1 MNRACLIGGVV
12 LLALLCGSASAQQA
26 LVRSLEQQLAE
37 IGQAYLTHTADR
49 CLAVVPTHVLDEAGA
64 VAALLSEGQP
74 PLLGESARSVDLGDD
89 VSVAVVRGAM
99 TSDCGYSTMAV
110 GRAVASRV
118 SANAIA
124 SLRSLNPD
132 GTLAQTSV
140 TIVDDD
146 GVAYLRIQPTN
157 DFNQLRKGQSGS
169 LLMAGATPIG
179 MLLSVDARYGIGK
192 VIRFDAL
199 FDKVDGFVARELR
212 ESAASP
218 SARSPGGGRAAP
230 PSGTSVGE
238 VIAWSA
244 MPIDAAHRASNLL
257 AAETSVPPWIAVVD
271 ELPVTV
277 ELDLGGRIALEG
289 VDLYSQGVDDPAM
302 LPASVE
308 VLVSG
313 VAEGRRW
320 RSVYG
325 GPIRF
330 DQGVAAIRFA
340 PGWVRQVKLVVS
352 RVGSGAGTVALGRLR
367 VRRAD

>member
-1 MNRACLIGGVV
+1 MIRARFLCGVV
-12 LLALLCGSASAQQA
+12 LLALLCGSAAAQQA

-37 IGQAYLTHTADR
+37 IGQAYLTHTTDR
-49 CLAVVPTHVLDEAGA
+49 CLAVLPTHVLAEAGE
-64 VAALLSEGQP
+64 VAALLAEGQP
-74 PLLGESARSVDLGDD
+74 PLLGESGRAVDLGDD
-89 VSVAVVRGAM
+89 VSVAVLHGAL
-99 TSDCGYSTMAV
+99 TADCGYSTLAV

-132 GTLAQTSV
+132 GTVAQTSV

-179 MLLSVDARYGIGK
+179 MLLSVDARFGIGK

-199 FDKVDGFVARELR
+199 FDKVDGFVAVDRAP
-212 ESAASP
+212 SDASP
-218 SARSPGGGRAAP
+218 APGTAGGGDAP
-230 PSGTSVGE
+230 PPAAAAAGE
-238 VIAWSA
+238 IIAWSA
-244 MPIDAAHRASNLL
+244 MPLDAAHRASNLL
-257 AAETSVPPWIAVVD
+257 AAEPTVPPWMAVID
-271 ELPVTV
+271 TLPVTL
-277 ELDLGGRIALEG
+277 ELNLGGRVALEG
-289 VDLYSQGVDDPAM
+289 IDLYSQGVDDAAM

-308 VLVSG
+308 LLVSG

-330 DQGVAAIRFA
+330 HEGVAEIRFA

-352 RVGSGAGTVALGRLR
+352 GVGGGGRTVALGRLR
-367 VRRAD
+367 VRPAD

>member
-1 MNRACLIGGVV
+1 MIRVV
-12 LLALLCGSASAQQA
+12 LPGACIALALLCLPAYGQQA
-26 LVRSLEQQLAE
+26 LVRSLAQQLTE

-49 CLAVVPTHVLDEAGA
+49 CLAVLPTHVLAEAGE

-74 PLLGESARSVDLGDD
+74 PLLGESGRAADLGDD
-89 VSVAVVRGAM
+89 VSVAVVRGAL
-99 TSDCGYSTMAV
+99 TDDCGYSTLAV
-110 GRAVASRV
+110 SRGVASRV

-132 GTLAQTSV
+132 GTIAQTSV

-169 LLMAGATPIG
+169 LLMAGDTPIG
-179 MLLSVDARYGIGK
+179 MLLSVDARFGIGK

-199 FDKVDGFVARELR
+199 FDKVDGFVA
-212 ESAASP
+212 
-218 SARSPGGGRAAP
+218 GGRAVSDASPAP
-230 PSGTSVGE
+230 GSAGGASPPAGTAAGE
-238 VIAWSA
+238 IVAWSA
-244 MPIDAAHRASNLL
+244 MPLDAAHRASNLL
-257 AAETSVPPWIAVVD
+257 AAEATVPPWVAVID
-271 ELPVTV
+271 ALPVIV
-277 ELDLGGRIALEG
+277 ELDLGERVAVDG
-289 VDLYSQGVDDPAM
+289 VDLYSLGVDDPAK
-302 LPASVE
+302 LPAKVE
-308 VLVSG
+308 LLVSG

-330 DQGVAAIRFA
+330 DEGVAEIRFA

-352 RVGSGAGTVALGRLR
+352 GVGAGARTVALGRLR
-367 VRRAD
+367 VLRAD